1 MELNKIH
8 KLLENYFEGTTSLEE
23 EQMLKKYFNGLN
35 VHESLESYKSFF
47 VYTHQSKKE
56 VLEKPLLLSSNKQKR
71 IVWLSLAASVALI
84 FGVGYYIFTTTNSS
98 QNEDYGT
105 INDPKIAFIET
116 QKALNLIS
124 EHVNKGIEGMNY
136 LQEYQQSKNIIFNN

>member
-1 MELNKIH
+1 MELDKIN
-8 KLLENYFEGTTSLEE
+8 KLLENYFEGTTSVEE
-23 EQMLKKYFNGLN
+23 EQALKKYFNGFQ
-35 VHESLESYKSFF
+35 VHESLESYKPLF
-47 VYTHQSKKE
+47 VYIQQSKKE
-56 VLEKPLLLSSNKQKR
+56 IFEKPLPFSTNNQKR
-71 IVWLSLAASVALI
+71 IVWLSMVASVVLI
-84 FGVGYYIFTTTNSS
+84 FGVGYYTFMNTNSS
-98 QNEDYGT
+98 QTDNYGT

>member
-1 MELNKIH
+1 MELDKIN
-8 KLLENYFEGTTSLEE
+8 KLLENYFEGATSVEE
-23 EQMLKKYFNGLN
+23 EQILKKYFNSFE
-35 VHESLESYKSFF
+35 VHESLESYKPLF

-56 VLEKPLLLSSNKQKR
+56 IFEKSLPFSTNNQKR
-71 IVWLSLAASVALI
+71 IVWLSMVASVVLI
-84 FGVGYYIFTTTNSS
+84 FGVGYYTFKNVKSTQTDN
-98 QNEDYGT
+98 YGT